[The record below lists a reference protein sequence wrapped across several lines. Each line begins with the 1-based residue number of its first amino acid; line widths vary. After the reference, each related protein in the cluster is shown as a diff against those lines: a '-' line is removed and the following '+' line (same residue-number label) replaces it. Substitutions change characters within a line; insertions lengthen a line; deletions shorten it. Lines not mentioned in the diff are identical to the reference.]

1 MDNNLI
7 YNEDCI
13 IGLKRLP
20 DNSVDCVLTDPPYMY
35 LHKDQKLDRTFDED
49 KLFAEFDRIVK
60 PTGFVVIF
68 GRGESF
74 YRWNTKLIGLGF
86 KFKEEVVWDKVI
98 NSSPT
103 TPINRF
109 HETISILSKKG
120 SINVCRVPYTEM
132 KKYDIEHI
140 ISDVKMIKSALN
152 NPSGFNKL
160 HVFLE
165 DNRNNYSNGSKPIF
179 RYDREHKVRF
189 GATFEKRRNKDKYM
203 PIGPLSSIEF
213 GCKERSIITISRDA
227 NSKTIHPT
235 QKPVRLMERLL
246 ALTTKQG
253 DLVLDPFC
261 GSCPVGIAC
270 VNMDRDFIG
279 WEIDEE
285 YYNGGLGRYEAAKKD
300 KEVANG

>member
-1 MDNNLI
+1 MI

-13 IGLKRLP
+13 NGLSRIP
-20 DNSVDCVLTDPPYMY
+20 DNSVDCILTDPPYMY
-35 LHKDQKLDRTFDED
+35 LKGQKLERPFDED

-60 PTGFVVIF
+60 PTGFVVLF

-86 KFKEEVVWDKVI
+86 KFKEEVIWDKVKI
-98 NSSPT
+98 SSPT
-103 TPINRF
+103 TQIARF
-109 HETISILSKKG
+109 HETISLLSKKG

-132 KKYDIEHI
+132 KKYDIKHI
-140 ISDVKMIKSALN
+140 ITDVKSIKSALN
-152 NPSGFNKL
+152 NPLGLNKL
-160 HVFLE
+160 HEFLD
-165 DNRNNYSNGSKPIF
+165 DNRNNYSGGSNPIF
-179 RYDREHKVRF
+179 RYDRERKVRF
-189 GATFEKRRNKDKYM
+189 EATFQKRKSKDRYR

-213 GCKERSIITISRDA
+213 GCKERSIITISKDA

-270 VNMDRDFIG
+270 VKTGRDFIG
-279 WEIDEE
+279 WEIDNE
-285 YYNGGLGRYEAAKKD
+285 YYNGGLGRYEAAKRD
-300 KEVANG
+300 KEVENG